1 MSAETPAELDP
12 IAWADFAKVLL
23 VAGTVTRVEAF
34 PEARKPAWKVWV
46 DFGAYGERK
55 TSAQIAALYR
65 AEDLLGR
72 QIVGV
77 INFPEKQIGP
87 FRSQFLLTGFPTAEG
102 VVITTTERRVPNGTR
117 LA

>member
-1 MSAETPAELDP
+1 MMSDATLS
-12 IAWADFAKVLL
+12 WADFEKVQL
-23 VAGTVTRVEAF
+23 VAGTVTRVETF
-34 PEARKPAWKVWV
+34 PQARKPAYQIWV
-46 DFGAYGERK
+46 DFGPFGERK
-55 TSAQIAALYR
+55 SSAQVVELYQP
-65 AEDLLGR
+65 EDLLGR

-102 VVITTTERRVPNGTR
+102 VVVTAIERRVPNGTR